1 MDVRHEIGRS
11 RVVAV
16 LRARDTRFFAPV
28 SDALISHG
36 ISVIEFTLT
45 TPGALAALER
55 YRSSGSEACL
65 GVGTVLSVSD
75 AAAAVSSGAEFLV
88 TPVRIP
94 EVVAA
99 GAALGVPVICGAMTP
114 GEIWAAYC
122 DGAALIKIFPG
133 GTLGADYV
141 RLVRDPFPD
150 LSVVPSGGIQVGEIA
165 EYLRAG
171 ATAVALGS
179 QLVGGAL
186 RDGDLAALRRRLD
199 TWQLDAGID
208 A

>member
-1 MDVRHEIGRS
+1 MDVRDEIGRS

-28 SDALISHG
+28 SDALVSHG
-36 ISVIEFTLT
+36 IRAIEFTLT
-45 TPGALAALER
+45 TPGALDALEQ

-65 GVGTVLSVSD
+65 GMGTVLSASD
-75 AAAAVSSGAEFLV
+75 AKAAVSCGAEFLV
-88 TPVRIP
+88 TPVLLP
-94 EVVAA
+94 EVVEA

-114 GEIWAAYC
+114 GEIWAAHSA
-122 DGAALIKIFPG
+122 GAALVKIFPG

-141 RLVRDPFPD
+141 RLVRDPFPE
-150 LSVVPSGGIQVGEIA
+150 LSVVPSGGIKVGEVA
-165 EYLRAG
+165 EYLMAG

-186 RDGDLAALRRRLD
+186 RYGDLAALRKRLG

>member
-28 SDALISHG
+28 SDALVSHG

-65 GVGTVLSVSD
+65 GVGTVLSASDGAATVSC
-75 AAAAVSSGAEFLV
+75 GAEFLV

-94 EVVAA
+94 GVVAA
-99 GAALGVPVICGAMTP
+99 GAALGVPVIWGAMTSGRSGRHIAMEQRSPRSFRAARWAQTTP
-114 GEIWAAYC
+114 GSFAIPSPIFRSFLAEGFRWA
-122 DGAALIKIFPG
+122 
-133 GTLGADYV
+133 
-141 RLVRDPFPD
+141 R
-150 LSVVPSGGIQVGEIA
+150 
-165 EYLRAG
+165 
-171 ATAVALGS
+171 
-179 QLVGGAL
+179 
-186 RDGDLAALRRRLD
+186 
-199 TWQLDAGID
+199 
-208 A
+208 